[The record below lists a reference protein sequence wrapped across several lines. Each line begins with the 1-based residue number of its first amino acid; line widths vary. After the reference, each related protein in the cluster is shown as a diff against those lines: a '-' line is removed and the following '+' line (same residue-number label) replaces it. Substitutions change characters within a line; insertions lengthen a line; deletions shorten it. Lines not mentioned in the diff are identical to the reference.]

1 MQQQIN
7 LEYCRQATE
16 NFRPEKYDYL
26 AVLQYL
32 IMEDDA

>member
-1 MQQQIN
+1 MQQLDLN
-7 LEYCRQATE
+7 YCREACE

-32 IMEDDA
+32 IMEEDA